1 MPKALLEFFVNMQ
14 KNTGLAREYVL
25 HSSCLGGDVRMNS
38 DDKVEIAGRIKWF
51 DAGKGY
57 GFISPETDGED
68 VMLHISTLREFS
80 SESPIEGDRVTC
92 TVVRGDKGLHAL
104 EILDFLHEAPKPAPF
119 DEGEDAS
126 DYQIAKVKWFNRIKG
141 FGFVNIDDGEKDMF
155 IHAEVLNQAGLVSID
170 VDQTVLVQTAK
181 GPKGYN
187 VTKIRL
193 PEAE

>member
-1 MPKALLEFFVNMQ
+1 
-14 KNTGLAREYVL
+14 
-25 HSSCLGGDVRMNS
+25 MNS